1 MLRISAWTARAAAS
15 GLPAVRTSSA
25 LKRSGSGGAMKYI
38 VGPTSVRRSKIRMSA
53 TTPTISYCGASPMR
67 APTGFSPG
75 K

>member
-1 MLRISAWTARAAAS
+1 
-15 GLPAVRTSSA
+15 
-25 LKRSGSGGAMKYI
+25 MKYI
-38 VGPTSVRRSKIRMSA
+38 VGPTSVRRSKILMSA